1 MTARGGDTWVVLRR
15 SCPAATVPDGQPVE
29 LSEGGR
35 VQVVQQRGGSI
46 TLRTGMGTLL
56 RIDAEHADAVG
67 LEAPE
72 RRVVVGS
79 DQPFHLD
86 LVTEALGTVYDP
98 EIPISIV
105 DLGLVYRCD
114 EVVANGSRRIE
125 IDMTMTAPGCGMGDL
140 LCAEAQRV
148 VEQIPGVDRA
158 DIQLVF
164 DPPWTMERITE
175 DARLEL
181 GLY

>member
-46 TLRTGMGTLL
+46 TLRTEMGTLL

-72 RRVVVGS
+72 RRVVVGP

-98 EIPISIV
+98 EPWPELQGMTLHPSPAPAGKPAAR
-105 DLGLVYRCD
+105 GL
-114 EVVANGSRRIE
+114 RRWRY
-125 IDMTMTAPGCGMGDL
+125 P
-140 LCAEAQRV
+140 LCES
-148 VEQIPGVDRA
+148 
-158 DIQLVF
+158 
-164 DPPWTMERITE
+164 M
-175 DARLEL
+175 
-181 GLY
+181 